1 MKRYVVYFV
10 ASIILSLC
18 LCIIFSGNGK
28 AAAAGDVKIDAVNFP
43 DQYVRAA
50 VKKKDSDKNGVLS
63 QEEINKVKK
72 LSIVAQNEKTKLKYS
87 VNLKGISIF
96 KNATDISVDGTTVEQ
111 EEELLALPYLGKLGL
126 SYDCKM
132 EKLDMGKFSNIK
144 KLYLYVTEVNEINLS
159 QNIKLEEL
167 TLYIKN
173 TQNMKEIDL
182 SHNIN
187 LKTLDVSVDHPDKI
201 LSASAPNVNKYT
213 LWTNE
218 EKPIYIQ
225 DMLSLKKLYIKSS
238 SKIKELHL
246 KNYPLLDEIDIAM
259 CGKLKNVTL
268 TEIPNLETYTVKGN
282 NIEEIDLRSQKKL
295 KALEIESKNLKKLYL
310 PTESMEVILVKSNKI
325 KRMDLSTIEKL
336 SYLKLDMPKLE
347 KLSLPPKAAIE
358 ALEILNSSLK
368 KIALPSSKKLWLL
381 QLYSTK
387 MKSVSLSPL
396 KNVKQMDIG
405 LDKAKKI
412 TIPNLK
418 KLKTLTLRKM
428 PKLKQLKMPKKK
440 KWNLVE
446 IYYCKS
452 LKVPISRLSKVKRLR
467 VCGNRKIS
475 TIDLRKFKRLYEFEW
490 TEGVL
495 KKVKWGKSKELT
507 FINVNS
513 NKLSGKWDLRKNLN
527 YVHKIECYDNRLTTI
542 IGGKYNALLYCEKNR
557 LKKVDMRATK
567 NLSVLSCVKN
577 KGVRVYMPTELEDG
591 PNVDRSAKVIYK
603 K

>member
-1 MKRYVVYFV
+1 MKRYVTYFV
-10 ASIILSLC
+10 TSIILSLC
-18 LCIIFSGNGK
+18 LCIIFSVDRI

-43 DQYVRAA
+43 DPYVRAA

-72 LSIVAQNEKTKLKYS
+72 LSIVAQNEKTKLKYL

-96 KNATDISVDGTTVEQ
+96 KNATDISIDGTTVEQ
-111 EEELLALPYLGKLGL
+111 EEELLALPYLEKLGL

-132 EKLDMGKFSNIK
+132 AKLDMGKFSNIK
-144 KLYLYVTEVNEINLS
+144 KLYLYVTEVNEIDLS

-173 TQNMKEIDL
+173 TQNMKEVDL

-201 LSASAPNVNKYT
+201 LSSSAPNVNKYT

-325 KRMDLSTIEKL
+325 KRMDLSTIE
-336 SYLKLDMPKLE
+336 
-347 KLSLPPKAAIE
+347 
-358 ALEILNSSLK
+358 
-368 KIALPSSKKLWLL
+368 
-381 QLYSTK
+381 T
-387 MKSVSLSPL
+387 
-396 KNVKQMDIG
+396 
-405 LDKAKKI
+405 
-412 TIPNLK
+412 
-418 KLKTLTLRKM
+418 
-428 PKLKQLKMPKKK
+428 
-440 KWNLVE
+440 
-446 IYYCKS
+446 C
-452 LKVPISRLSKVKRLR
+452 
-467 VCGNRKIS
+467 
-475 TIDLRKFKRLYEFEW
+475 
-490 TEGVL
+490 
-495 KKVKWGKSKELT
+495 
-507 FINVNS
+507 
-513 NKLSGKWDLRKNLN
+513 
-527 YVHKIECYDNRLTTI
+527 
-542 IGGKYNALLYCEKNR
+542 
-557 LKKVDMRATK
+557 
-567 NLSVLSCVKN
+567 
-577 KGVRVYMPTELEDG
+577 
-591 PNVDRSAKVIYK
+591 
-603 K
+603 